1 MDSLETQELMGE
13 KLWATVRAGE
23 REEVRGI
30 WRL

>member
-13 KLWATVRAGE
+13 KLCARVRAGE
-23 REEVRGI
+23 REVRGI